1 MRSGLLALLLTLPL
15 TAACDVLGGGP
26 SPDAT
31 VAALETALA
40 AKNLDGV
47 PLQGDGERAKQT
59 GEVLAGLEEYDVA
72 VEAGDIET
80 DDDRATVPL
89 TWTWDL
95 GDDDWSYRTEA
106 ALVLDGETWRLDW
119 SPAVLEPSLA
129 DGEVLELTTLQARR
143 GDILGAGD
151 APIVTNRPVVRFG
164 IDKTKVGSQRAP
176 ESARRL
182 AALLDIDPAAYARK
196 VKQAGAKAFVEALVL
211 READAA
217 AVDVTGIPG
226 AAGLGT
232 EIPLA
237 PTREFA
243 APILGTVGEATAEIV
258 AESDGR
264 VQPGDQVGRS
274 GLQQRYDASLAGVD
288 GLQVQA
294 VAEGGEARV
303 LFQADE
309 RNGEPLRTTLDLR
322 LQALAER
329 TLAAVGSAI
338 VGSASV
344 GSASALVAI
353 QPSTGRILAAASG
366 PGSAGYNTATFAQ
379 YAPGSTFKVVTALAL
394 LRSGLTPDS
403 PVDCPPSVN
412 VDGKRF
418 ENYDDYPAGSLGRIT
433 LREAIAQS
441 CNTALIGQRDRLSGT
456 ALEDAA
462 AALGL
467 GVDHDLGF
475 PAYFG
480 AVDEPQSETG
490 AAANMIGQGTV
501 LASPMAMATV
511 LASVVRGETVLPV
524 LLTEHDVEQV
534 TLAQPLTA
542 KEARALRTLLHA
554 VVTEGSGAGLADVP
568 GVAVAKTGTAE
579 FERDGQVATHAW
591 MIASK
596 GDLAVAVFVEVGE
609 SGSRTAGPLLEGFL
623 RGA

>member
-1 MRSGLLALLLTLPL
+1 
-15 TAACDVLGGGP
+15 VLGGGP
-26 SPDAT
+26 STDAT
-31 VAALETALA
+31 VAALEKALA
-40 AKNLDGV
+40 AKGLDGV
-47 PLQGDGERAKQT
+47 PLHDEADDAKRT
-59 GEVLAGLEEYDVA
+59 EEVLAGLEEYDVA
-72 VEAGDIET
+72 VEAGDVET

-89 TWTWDL
+89 TWTWQL
-95 GDDDWSYRTEA
+95 GDDDWTYETQA
-106 ALVLDGETWRLDW
+106 PLVLDGETWRLDW
-119 SPAVLEPSLA
+119 SPAVLGPSLA
-129 DGEVLELTTLQARR
+129 DGEVLDTTTLHARR
-143 GDILGAGD
+143 GDVLGAD
-151 APIVTNRPVVRFG
+151 DMPIVTNRPVVRFG
-164 IDKTKVGSQRAP
+164 IDKTKVGARRAP

-182 AALLDIDPAAYARK
+182 AALLDIDPAAYPKK

-211 READAA
+211 RAADAA
-217 AVDVTGIPG
+217 GVDVSGIPG
-226 AAGLGT
+226 AVGLGT

-258 AESDGR
+258 EESEGR

-274 GLQQRYDASLAGVD
+274 GLQQRYDASLAGAD
-288 GLQVQA
+288 GIQVQA
-294 VAEGGEARV
+294 VAQDGEARV
-303 LFQADE
+303 LFEADE

-322 LQALAER
+322 LQGLAER
-329 TLAAVGSAI
+329 TLADVGP
-338 VGSASV
+338 
-344 GSASALVAI
+344 ASALVAI
-353 QPSTGRILAAASG
+353 QPSTGRVLAAASG
-366 PGSAGYNTATFAQ
+366 PGSAGYSTATFAQ

-394 LRSGLTPDS
+394 LRSGLTADS
-403 PVDCPPSVN
+403 PVDCPASVT

-441 CNTALIGQRDRLSGT
+441 CNTALIGQRDRLARS

-462 AALGL
+462 AALGV

-480 AVDEPQSETG
+480 AVNEPQSETG

-511 LASVVRGETVLPV
+511 LASVVQGETVLPV
-524 LLTEHDVEQV
+524 LLPEHDVEQV
-534 TLAQPLTA
+534 RPAQPLTA
-542 KEARALRTLLHA
+542 QEAWALRTLLHA

-568 GVAVAKTGTAE
+568 GVTLAKTGTAE

-591 MIASK
+591 MIAAK
-596 GDLAVAVFVEVGE
+596 GDLAVVVFVEEGE